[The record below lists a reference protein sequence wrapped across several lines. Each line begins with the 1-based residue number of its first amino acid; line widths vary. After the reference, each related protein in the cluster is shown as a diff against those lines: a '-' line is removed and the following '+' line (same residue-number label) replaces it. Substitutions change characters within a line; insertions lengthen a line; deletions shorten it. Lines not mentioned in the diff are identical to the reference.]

1 MEDVK
6 ELEKLKCLPFL
17 RALVLAGIHDTF
29 EVFVI
34 IVFYRLIAGCPLSE
48 MDEYRVEICLVL
60 RKLERLDKDKFT
72 EDERA
77 DAEEVCCTHEMLK
90 FIFSPISLDFPT
102 T

>member
-1 MEDVK
+1 MSAISESSY
-6 ELEKLKCLPFL
+6 LSWYTC
-17 RALVLAGIHDTF
+17 DTF
-29 EVFVI
+29 EVLMI

-77 DAEEVCCTHEMLK
+77 DAEEVYVLY
-90 FIFSPISLDFPT
+90 S
-102 T
+102 

>member
-1 MEDVK
+1 MSAISESS
-6 ELEKLKCLPFL
+6 CLSWYTY
-17 RALVLAGIHDTF
+17 DTF
-29 EVFVI
+29 EVFMI
-34 IVFYRLIAGCPLSE
+34 IVLYRLIAGSPLSE

-90 FIFSPISLDFPT
+90 FNFFQFL
-102 T
+102 